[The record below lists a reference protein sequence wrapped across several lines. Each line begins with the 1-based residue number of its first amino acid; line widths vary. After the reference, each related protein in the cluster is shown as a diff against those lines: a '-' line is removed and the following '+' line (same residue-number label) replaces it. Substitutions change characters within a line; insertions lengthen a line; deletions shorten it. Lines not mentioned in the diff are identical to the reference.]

1 MQPDEALEGATV
13 LITGGAGFIGSHIAE
28 GLAGRTDVRVLDD
41 LSSGTADDVPPAATV
56 HVGDIRD
63 DEVVADAMAG
73 VDVVFHEA
81 AVVSVDESID
91 RPVETDA
98 VNVGGTLSVLEAA
111 RREDARVVFASS
123 AAVYGHPDRIPVG
136 EGDRTN
142 PESPYGVSKLAADQ
156 YVRLF
161 ADLYDVPTVSLRYFN
176 VYGPRQSGA
185 YAGVV
190 TAFVDQA
197 RAGGPI
203 TVHGD
208 GEQTRDFVH
217 VDDVVRANLHAAT
230 TDAVGRAYN
239 VGTGSSV
246 TIRDLAEQIRA
257 LVNPAVDIVHT
268 DPRDG
273 DIDESR
279 ARTERARSALGFESR
294 VSLEAGLKTV
304 DGTRE

>member
-41 LSSGTADDVPPAATV
+41 LSSGTADDVPPVATLY
-56 HVGDIRD
+56 VGDIRD